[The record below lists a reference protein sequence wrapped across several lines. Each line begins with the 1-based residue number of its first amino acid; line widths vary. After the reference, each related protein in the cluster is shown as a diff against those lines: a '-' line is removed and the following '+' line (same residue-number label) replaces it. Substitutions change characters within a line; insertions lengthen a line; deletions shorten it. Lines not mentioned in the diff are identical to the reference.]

1 MIFKSRRGRQS
12 EAVLLNRAGAA
23 DLGRSRRGTLPAFET
38 LFMFMLKDEI
48 APFAFESSLT
58 VRENI

>member
-1 MIFKSRRGRQS
+1 
-12 EAVLLNRAGAA
+12 
-23 DLGRSRRGTLPAFET
+23 LPAFET